1 MTGLVLEGG
10 AMRGLFTAGVMD
22 VMMEHGV
29 EVDGVIGVSAG
40 AAFGCNY
47 KSHQPGRV
55 IRYNLKYC
63 RDWRYCSFRSLLL
76 TGDLFGAAFCYRSLP
91 GTLDPFDNETFDH
104 SPSSFW
110 VVCTDVET
118 GMPVYRRCDRAGD
131 ECSDWIRASASMPLV
146 SRVVELEGGKYLD
159 GGIADSIPLRAF
171 EKLGFERNIV
181 ILTQPEGFV
190 KQPSRGM
197 GLMRWALRRYP
208 KVVEKL
214 ADRHVRYNQDVA
226 YAHSRERDGAAL
238 VICPEETLNIGRV
251 EHDPTKMRAVYE
263 LGRKAGEQRLK
274 DIVAFVNAQEAK

>member
-1 MTGLVLEGG
+1 
-10 AMRGLFTAGVMD
+10 
-22 VMMEHGV
+22 
-29 EVDGVIGVSAG
+29 
-40 AAFGCNY
+40 
-47 KSHQPGRV
+47 
-55 IRYNLKYC
+55 
-63 RDWRYCSFRSLLL
+63 
-76 TGDLFGAAFCYRSLP
+76 
-91 GTLDPFDNETFDH
+91 
-104 SPSSFW
+104 
-110 VVCTDVET
+110 
-118 GMPVYRRCDRAGD
+118 MPVYRRCDRAGD

-171 EKLGFERNIV
+171 ETLGFERNIV

-214 ADRHVRYNQDVA
+214 ADRHVRYNQDVT
-226 YAHSRERDGAAL
+226 YVRSRERDGAAL
-238 VICPEETLNIGRV
+238 VICPEEKLNISRV

-274 DIVAFVNAQEAK
+274 DIVAFVNAQEVK